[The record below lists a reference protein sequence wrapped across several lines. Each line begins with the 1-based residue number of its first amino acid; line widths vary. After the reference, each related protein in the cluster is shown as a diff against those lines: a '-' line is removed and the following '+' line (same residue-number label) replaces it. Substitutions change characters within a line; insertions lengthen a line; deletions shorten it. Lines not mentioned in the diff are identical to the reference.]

1 MGKPTPKQ
9 NLTYVHKFLADAGC
23 GSRRGMIEAMK
34 LGRVKVN
41 GRTTQDPR
49 FMIDPAKDVVSLGK
63 KVVTAPD
70 PKVYLMLNKPLGTI
84 TTNSDPQGR
93 PTVFSLVPSEYS
105 NYRLFAVGR
114 LDVDTEGLLI
124 LTNDGELTNKL
135 THPKYEHEKE
145 YAVTIAAELT
155 DKQIRE
161 VKRGMILED
170 GRTAPA
176 QIKQAFASQHITYH
190 LTIHEGRKRQIRR
203 MFERLGYRVLNLKRL
218 RIGQLRL
225 DKKLK
230 PGQVRP
236 LIATEIVQLA
246 SRPKPRR

>member
-1 MGKPTPKQ
+1 ME

-23 GSRRGMIEAMK
+23 GSRRNMIEAMK
-34 LGRVKVN
+34 SGRVKVN
-41 GRTTQDPR
+41 GKTTQDPR
-49 FMIDPAKDVVSLGK
+49 FLIDPQKDTVMLGK
-63 KVVTAPD
+63 QIVKARD
-70 PKVYLMLNKPLGTI
+70 PKIYLMLNKPLGTI

-93 PTVFSLVPSEYS
+93 PTVFSLVPEQFKK
-105 NYRLFAVGR
+105 YRLFAVGR

-124 LTNDGELTNKL
+124 LTNDGELTNQL

-176 QIKQAFASQHITYH
+176 KISQAHASQHVTYH
-190 LTIHEGRKRQIRR
+190 LTIYEGRKRQIRR
-203 MFERLGYRVLNLKRL
+203 MFERLGFRVLNLKRL

-230 PGQVRP
+230 PGQMRP
-236 LIATEIVQLA
+236 LTATEVKDLA
-246 SRPKPRR
+246 AKPKSKPHN

>member
-1 MGKPTPKQ
+1 MSTS
-9 NLTYVHKFLADAGC
+9 TYVHKFLAEAGC

-34 LGRVKVN
+34 QGKVKVN
-41 GRTTQDPR
+41 GKTTQDPR
-49 FMIDPAKDVVSLGK
+49 YMIDPNRDVVSLGK
-63 KVVTAPD
+63 KIVTAPD
-70 PKVYLMLNKPLGTI
+70 PKIYLMLYKPTGVI
-84 TTNSDPQGR
+84 TTNNDPQGR
-93 PTVFSLVPSEYS
+93 PTVFSLVPKDYS
-105 NYRLFAVGR
+105 RYRLFAVGR

-161 VKRGMILED
+161 VKRGMVLED

-176 QIKQAFASQHITYH
+176 KIREAYSSQHITYH
-190 LTIHEGRKRQIRR
+190 LTVHEGRKRQIRR

-218 RIGQLRL
+218 RIGRLRL

-230 PGQVRP
+230 PGQIRP
-236 LIATEIVQLA
+236 LTVGEVKDLA
-246 SRPKPRR
+246 AKTRKG